1 MIWQVLLALG
11 IALVADWKGLLTRSI
26 GDRIAMLL
34 VAFVYSSVMLLTTLD
49 GKLLAVGGWL
59 QTQAGSLAGRLDP
72 TLGAAVGKYL
82 LAILGVVAGVLWLA
96 ALLPTSA
103 SRYVGGIANHQID
116 SRMIWVGTGVF
127 VLCAN
132 LVPGQIG
139 DFLRGAAQI
148 AGTTGHALVSWV
160 A

>member
-1 MIWQVLLALG
+1 MIWQTLLALG

-26 GDRIAMLL
+26 GDRVAMLL
-34 VAFVYSSVMLLTTLD
+34 VAFVYSTLAQITRLD
-49 GKLLAVGGWL
+49 SLLLAAGRWA
-59 QTQAGSLAGRLDP
+59 QTQLGQLVARLDP
-72 TLGAAVGKYL
+72 TLGSAVGRYL
-82 LAILGVVAGVLWLA
+82 LAILGLTAGVLWLA

-103 SRYVGGIANHQID
+103 SKYVGGIANHQID
-116 SRMIWVGTGVF
+116 SRMIWGGTGVF
-127 VLCAN
+127 ILCVGLA
-132 LVPGQIG
+132 PGQIG

>member
-11 IALVADWKGLLTRSI
+11 IALVADWKGLGTRSI

-34 VAFVYSSVMLLTTLD
+34 VAFVYSELARLTRLD
-49 GKLLAVGGWL
+49 SLLLAAGGWV
-59 QTQAGSLAGRLDP
+59 QTQLGQLASRLDP
-72 TLGAAVGKYL
+72 TLGAAIGKYL
-82 LAILGVVAGVLWLA
+82 LAFLGVAVGVLWLA

-103 SRYVGGIANHQID
+103 SKYVGGIANHQID
-116 SRMIWVGTGVF
+116 SRMIWVGTAAF
-127 VLCAN
+127 VVCVG